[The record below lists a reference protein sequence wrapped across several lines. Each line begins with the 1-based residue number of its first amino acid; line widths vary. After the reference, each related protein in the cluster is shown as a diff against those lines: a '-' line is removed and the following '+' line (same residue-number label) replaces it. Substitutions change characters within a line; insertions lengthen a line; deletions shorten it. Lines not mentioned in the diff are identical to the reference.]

1 MTIKKLPKAVIPEEF
16 PLIIKATRKEDESK
30 LAFLLAYGSG
40 LRLAEVK
47 ALQPEN
53 IQEKTIMVWSGKG
66 GKDRVVPRPKGWKDW
81 MTKKLPIKKSTRS
94 LQRNF
99 KTACKKA
106 KLNPLYT
113 FHSLRHG
120 FATRLIE
127 SGVPISHVQSLMGH
141 SDISTTGIY
150 LKARPMDALKSYEEL
165 F

>member
-1 MTIKKLPKAVIPEEF
+1 MIKKLPKAVRSEEF
-16 PLIIKATRKEDESK
+16 PLILKATKQNDECK

-47 ALQPEN
+47 SLQPEN
-53 IQEKTIMVWSGKG
+53 IQENTISVWSGKG
-66 GKDRVVPRPKGWKDW
+66 GKDRVVPKPKGWKDW
-81 MTKKLPIKKSTRS
+81 MTKQLPIKKSTRS

-99 KTACKKA
+99 RASCKKA

-127 SGVPISHVQSLMGH
+127 SGVPISHVQTLMGH